1 MIVEKNSKFKTV
13 RQHMQ
18 KSNLFEEMNKENVQ
32 NLDVRQQKKAHIES
46 YQH

>member
-1 MIVEKNSKFKTV
+1 MKLIFTATRKT
-13 RQHMQ
+13 
-18 KSNLFEEMNKENVQ
+18 NKKKNVQ